1 MTLVNIGIAGCLGRM
16 GRELAKSLVE
26 DKRVNFSGGFE
37 YLDHKDLNKK
47 FSSLLGLET
56 DHKVSDNPEK
66 IFSDSDV
73 VIDFTTPASTSQN
86 LIIAKD
92 NSTPLVIG
100 TTGLTTD
107 IMKSIKEIS
116 KDTPILQSANM
127 SIGVNL
133 LFHLVQQ
140 ATSILD

>member
-73 VIDFTTPASTSQN
+73 GFKCGAKEQSCTHFEKELPYSCEKILIHRGFKST
-86 LIIAKD
+86 AD
-92 NSTPLVIG
+92 
-100 TTGLTTD
+100 
-107 IMKSIKEIS
+107 
-116 KDTPILQSANM
+116 
-127 SIGVNL
+127 
-133 LFHLVQQ
+133 
-140 ATSILD
+140 